1 MSAGIG
7 QERNRERESG
17 RRRERSEGW
26 KKVCVL
32 EDYKM
37 RTQVDGIVDFYKGKN
52 ILDDEYKKTYRKYKT
67 KRIYVSDSYRLF
79 FNKHLINIHAASQF
93 NVFISLFI

>member
-1 MSAGIG
+1 MSAGRG
-7 QERNRERESG
+7 QERNREREREGG

-26 KKVCVL
+26 EKVCVL
-32 EDYKM
+32 EGYKL
-37 RTQVDGIVDFYKGKN
+37 RTQVDGKVEFYRRKN

-79 FNKHLINIHAASQF
+79 FNKHQCSFSI
-93 NVFISLFI
+93 